1 MKPLTVKTFD
11 LNQHK
16 IVIQSFKIY
25 FSAPAT
31 AIGIFQAI
39 ESVISKYGITWES
52 CISLVVDNSIVELWN
67 LERKARIA
75 YSWLSLPH
83 SLKNC

>member
-1 MKPLTVKTFD
+1 MKPVTVKTFD
-11 LNQHK
+11 LNQYK
-16 IVIQSFKIY
+16 IVVQSFEIY

-52 CISLVVDNSIVELWN
+52 CISLAVDNSIVELWN
-67 LERKARIA
+67 LERKARIT
-75 YSWLSLPH
+75 YSWTVLAT
-83 SLKNC
+83 